1 MSKKPAPVAP
11 RKSNTRILLIC
22 LAAFSVSIT
31 LTIAAVP
38 LYNLF
43 CKHFGIPQPRVLT
56 SASARQYTSDATST
70 RTVTVRFT
78 ANTSVDMPVNF
89 QPQTFSIKAK
99 LGEPILTA
107 YTAQNLTGQAFEGV
121 AVHMLYAMG
130 GGPENDDISP
140 YIDLQQCFCFAQEH
154 YPPHAKLNLPLSFTV
169 TPDLPKGVH
178 TITFAYTLFKAL
190 PNDPRIKVTPSNAN
204 LKTD

>member
-1 MSKKPAPVAP
+1 MSKQPPIPA
-11 RKSNTRILLIC
+11 RKSNTRLLLVC
-22 LAAFSVSIT
+22 LAAFSASIA
-31 LTIAAVP
+31 LTVAAVP

-56 SASARQYTSDATST
+56 GPSAAEAMPANTTG

-78 ANTSVDMPVNF
+78 ANTAVDMPVNF
-89 QPQTFSIKAK
+89 HPQTFSLKAK

-107 YTAQNLTGQAFEGV
+107 YAAQNLTGQSFDGV

-130 GGPENDDISP
+130 GGPETDDISP
-140 YIDLQQCFCFAQEH
+140 YIELQQCFCFAQEH
-154 YPPHAKLNLPLSFTV
+154 YPPHANLQLPLSFTV
-169 TPDLPKGVH
+169 RPDLPAGIH

-190 PNDPRIKVTPSNAN
+190 SNDPRIKLTPSNAG
-204 LKTD
+204 L